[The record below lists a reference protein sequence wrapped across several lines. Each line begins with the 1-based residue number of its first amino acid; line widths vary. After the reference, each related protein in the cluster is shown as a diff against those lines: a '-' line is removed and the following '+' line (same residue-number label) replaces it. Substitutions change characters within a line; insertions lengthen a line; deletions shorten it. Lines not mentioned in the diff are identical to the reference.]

1 MKVEFL
7 DKKTAKIFVEYEE
20 DLIDLFKVI
29 NPDDV
34 LSGYD
39 YRVIEIANKKD
50 RRKVWI
56 KIKVED
62 IKFSEYSDSLRVSG
76 RVIEASEEVQGH
88 FHTFDIR
95 VGSEIVLFKEKG
107 FKKFEIEE
115 LNKRRERKS
124 IYIVSLDSN
133 SIAVARINGR
143 LEILLDR
150 DINVPK
156 DHPERD
162 SIIKNLYKEVIDTL
176 KDAEVIVV
184 VGPVFYP
191 EEFKKYLLEKIKDR
205 KILDFRISIGGISG
219 IYEFL
224 NRTEY
229 LTTLKELEIA
239 EINKLIDDLMFY
251 ITKGMVCFGLDETLE
266 RASYCNLEYVL
277 ISYEWFK
284 KVKSDKNIL
293 EKLILLMDTLDRC
306 NISLYF
312 VRKENKN
319 FEFIDRFGIV
329 GKVRY

>member
-1 MKVEFL
+1 MRVEFL
-7 DKKTAKIFVEYEE
+7 DKKTARILVEYEE

-39 YRVIEIANKKD
+39 YRVIEIGERKERK
-50 RRKVWI
+50 KVWI
-56 KIKVED
+56 KIRVED

-76 RVIEASEEVQGH
+76 RIIEASEEVQGH
-88 FHTFDIR
+88 YHTFDIR
-95 VGSEIVLFKEKG
+95 MGSEIILFKEKG
-107 FKKFEIEE
+107 FKRFEIEE
-115 LNKRRERKS
+115 LNKKKKRKK
-124 IYIVSLDSN
+124 IYIVSLDNS

-143 LEILLDR
+143 LEVLLDK

-191 EEFKKYLLEKIKDR
+191 EEFKKYLLEKIKD
-205 KILDFRISIGGISG
+205 KNILDFRISIGGISG

-229 LTTLKELEIA
+229 LVTLKELEIA
-239 EINKLIDDLMFY
+239 EINRLIDDLMFY
-251 ITKGMVCFGLDETLE
+251 ISKGMVCFGLDETLE
-266 RASYCNLEYVL
+266 KASYCNLEYVL